1 MNTWNVINDCV
12 VQVVSTPGFE
22 PGNFG
27 SNPNTIFNNLHIYM
41 LKNLAT
47 YNNYLPLIN
56 GVIITDLLGVLLSN
70 MGILKSNVLKKWYI
84 QYNLSAIISDVTI
97 ILLVLIITKTIYFYI
112 FEEFSLLKFIM
123 IAVSIQIIHDILFY
137 FLFSNIPRGV
147 NKMMDTFKDYA
158 NEVSYKAIIA
168 DSVMIILAC
177 LISAYLV
184 DISINTNVIILV
196 VSLYLM
202 PYLLYN

>member
-1 MNTWNVINDCV
+1 
-12 VQVVSTPGFE
+12 
-22 PGNFG
+22 
-27 SNPNTIFNNLHIYM
+27 M

-47 YNNYLPLIN
+47 HNNYLPLIN

-70 MGILKSNVLKKWYI
+70 MGLLKSNVLKKWYI
-84 QYNLSAIISDVTI
+84 EYNLSAIISDVTI

-112 FEEFSLLKFIM
+112 FEEFSLLKFII

-137 FLFSNIPRGV
+137 ILFTNIPRGV

-158 NEVSYKAIIA
+158 KEVSYKAIIA

-177 LISAYLV
+177 LIGAYLV
-184 DISINTNVIILV
+184 DKSINTNVIVLI
-196 VSLYLM
+196 VSLYLL